1 MMRTHLKNIHPASLK
16 KLFYAYAFFDD
27 FILIYPFYAVMFSD
41 MGLSSAQI
49 SLLLVVWSVASF
61 VCEVPSGAIADRFSR
76 KGTLLASGMLRIVAY
91 AIWLLSPNFLGFLM
105 GFIVWGLG
113 SALASGTT
121 EALLYDELKSRG
133 IQKQYA
139 KISGTMGSLSII
151 GTMAAGFLGG
161 VLAGWGYSFLLLASI
176 ASLFVVLVVIS
187 LIPSAPIVRSTGE
200 TNYFYFLKE
209 GVRAALKNR
218 KLAYIVAVSSFVVGV
233 GAVDE
238 YFNLLFREKGF
249 SNSAIGIWFGV
260 VFLVGALGSYCAQW
274 LEGKIRSYGL
284 IIIIWGALLGAASIL
299 PGIFSPIFIALFI
312 GVFHVSEVL
321 LDAELQHG
329 LPDHVR
335 ATSTSVAGFF
345 EEIVAVLVFGLFGL
359 AAREQYSTGY
369 TITAVI
375 IVAFGFV
382 LGGMSVYVR
391 KTSVKK
397 AHF

>member
-1 MMRTHLKNIHPASLK
+1 MNQMLRRLFKNNHTASFR

-41 MGLSSAQI
+41 RGLSPAQI
-49 SLLLVVWSVASF
+49 SLLLVVWSVTSF
-61 VCEVPSGAIADRFSR
+61 VLEVPSGAIADRFSR
-76 KGTLLASGMLRIVAY
+76 KGTLMASGILRIAAY
-91 AIWLLSPNFLGFLM
+91 AAWLAAPNFIGFLV
-105 GFIVWGLG
+105 GFIAWGLG

-139 KISGTMGSLSII
+139 KISGTMGSLRII

-176 ASLFVVLVVIS
+176 ASLAVVIVVIS

-200 TNYFYFLKE
+200 ANYFYFLKE
-209 GVRAALKNR
+209 GVRSALKNR
-218 KLAYIVAVSSFVVGV
+218 KLAYIVAISSFVVGV

-249 SNSAIGIWFGV
+249 SNSAIGFWFGV
-260 VFLVGALGSYCAQW
+260 VFLIGALGSYCAQW

-284 IIIIWGALLGAASIL
+284 IIIVWGTLLGAATLL

-312 GVFHVSEVL
+312 GVFHISEVL
-321 LDAELQHG
+321 LDAELQHS

-335 ATSTSVAGFF
+335 ATSTSVVGFF
-345 EEIVAVLVFGLFGL
+345 EEIVALAVYCTFGVVAGQ
-359 AAREQYSTGY
+359 QYVAGY
-369 TITAVI
+369 TVITAVI
-375 IVAFGFV
+375 IMVGLLFSV
-382 LGGMSVYVR
+382 LLMFKSKSFFR
-391 KTSVKK
+391 N
-397 AHF
+397 